1 MAEKYIVT
9 GTTSNG
15 NGTEEVILAR
25 DEETGEPTKWVSKT
39 HPEELSKDE
48 KEVVESCGVVVEKVS
63 KDEAAEIEA
72 KASQQVTATDTA
84 AAAPVFDQRPGDN
97 DKPGNVADKAN
108 TGR

>member
-39 HPEELSKDE
+39 HPEELTKEE

-72 KASQQVTATDTA
+72 KASQQAAATDTA
-84 AAAPVFDQRPGDN
+84 AVAPVFDQGTQQD
-97 DKPGNVADKAN
+97 DKAGSGSDK
-108 TGR
+108 TGSGK